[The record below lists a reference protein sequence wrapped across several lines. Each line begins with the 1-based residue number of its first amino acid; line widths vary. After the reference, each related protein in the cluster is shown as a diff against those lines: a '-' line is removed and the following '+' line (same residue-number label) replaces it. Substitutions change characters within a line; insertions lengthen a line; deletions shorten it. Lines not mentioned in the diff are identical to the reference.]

1 MAQGVIFHFDSH
13 IAQRKYCNIEHDGVA
28 LKKDVYELVNYLKS
42 MNVPICPITSSLQ
55 KRVSN
60 ILDLM
65 SYFVA
70 FVLKDSEAEIETGY
84 LGNVPVICIPDRKQ
98 LDKSIKTYVK
108 QFILTLFML

>member
-1 MAQGVIFHFDSH
+1 M
-13 IAQRKYCNIEHDGVA
+13 
-28 LKKDVYELVNYLKS
+28 NYLKS
-42 MNVPICPITSSLQ
+42 MNVPICPVTSSLQ
-55 KRVSN
+55 KHVSI

-65 SYFVA
+65 SYFGA

>member
-13 IAQRKYCNIEHDGVA
+13 IAQRKYCNIKHDVVA

-42 MNVPICPITSSLQ
+42 MNVPICPVTSSLQ

-65 SYFVA
+65 SYFGA
-70 FVLKDSEAEIETGY
+70 FVLKDSEVVYPDFIYAVKYYRIGEINYG
-84 LGNVPVICIPDRKQ
+84 
-98 LDKSIKTYVK
+98 
-108 QFILTLFML
+108 